1 MKIEPLPIRT
11 TLRSEV
17 GERLR
22 QAILERET
30 PPGSKLIESRVAQE
44 FGVSRAP
51 LREAISALVEEGL
64 LISKPY
70 AGYFVQT
77 LTEQSLRDL
86 YAMRKVMETFAFE
99 LVWPQRNALFRATLL
114 QRHEAL
120 KVLIQRQ
127 EKLPAIKAEL
137 SLHGTAFEFCGNEIL
152 LNTWRILSG
161 RLQLYWS
168 LHQDIHG
175 RKGAKID
182 GHDSFVDLACGNSW
196 EDMRDDITE
205 HVQRGLEHV
214 ILSLKTYQKNS
225 A

>member
-1 MKIEPLPIRT
+1 MKIEPVTPRI
-11 TLRSEV
+11 TLRTEV

-22 QAILERET
+22 QAILEREIA
-30 PPGSKLIESRVAQE
+30 PGSKLIESRIAQD

-70 AGYFVQT
+70 AGYYVQS
-77 LTEQSLRDL
+77 LSEQSLRDL

-99 LVWPQRNALFRATLL
+99 LLWPQRNELFFNTLK
-114 QRHEAL
+114 QRHEVL
-120 KVLIQRQ
+120 KATILRQ

-137 SLHGTAFEFCGNEIL
+137 SLHATAFEFCGNEIL
-152 LNTWRILSG
+152 LNTWRNLSG

-175 RKGAKID
+175 RKGARMD
-182 GHDSFVDLACGNSW
+182 AHDSFVALACADSW
-196 EDMRDDITE
+196 DKMREDIAE

-214 ILSLKTYQKNS
+214 VLSVKAQQKVS